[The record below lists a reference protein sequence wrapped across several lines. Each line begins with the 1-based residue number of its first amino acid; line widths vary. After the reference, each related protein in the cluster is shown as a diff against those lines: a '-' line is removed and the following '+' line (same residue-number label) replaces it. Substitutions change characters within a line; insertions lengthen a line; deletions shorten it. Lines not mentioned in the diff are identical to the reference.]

1 MKDLDLVLAGGKVM
15 LPEGL
20 VDASVGV
27 ADGKIV
33 MISHQQWV
41 PNAKKVEDVSGKI
54 VFPGLVDTH
63 VHFRDP
69 GLLYKE
75 DFETGSR
82 AAAAGGVTTVVDMPN
97 NKPVINTV
105 DAFVAKRDSAR
116 KKSIVD
122 FGLYAGATNLP
133 EIPGMLAEGAIGVK
147 IFMVTDPKSG
157 YPHDPALFTGDDG
170 MLYDTLKVAKHEGT
184 YCAVHPT
191 NQEIF
196 THESKKKWAAGKTT
210 PDDFVEAY
218 FGENCVSDHTAIA
231 TLIEMARASNSKVHV
246 LHLRSEAGVLQ
257 IKRAKADGVPITM
270 EINPKYVLHTAEDMR
285 RMGPLCTP
293 YGLPDSVRMNLM
305 ASIEDGTVDVLAS
318 DHAPH
323 TREELEPGW
332 KDAWKIPFGNPQLD
346 HFVGALL
353 TCVNEGK
360 MSLQTLNRTLAEN
373 PAKLAGIYPKKGA
386 IRIGSDA
393 DFAVLDMNAKG
404 TFNNENL
411 GTKVQWSPYAGRE
424 YTGKPVMTV
433 LRGQIIMRDGIV
445 MGTPGTGEFL
455 SGSHVRK

>member
-1 MKDLDLVLAGGKVM
+1 MKELDLVLAGGKVM

-27 ADGKIV
+27 ANGKIV
-33 MISHQQWV
+33 MISHGQWV
-41 PNAKKVEDVSGKI
+41 PTAKNVEDVSGKV
-54 VFPGLVDTH
+54 VFPGIVDTH

-75 DFETGSR
+75 DFETGTR
-82 AAAAGGVTTVVDMPN
+82 AAAAGGITTVVDMPN

-105 DAFVAKRDSAR
+105 AAFKAKRDEIS
-116 KKSIVD
+116 KKAIVD
-122 FGLYAGATNLP
+122 YALYAGATNLP

-170 MLYDTLKVAKHEGT
+170 ILYDTLKVAKRENT
-184 YCAVHPT
+184 YCAIHPT

-196 THESKKKWAAGKTT
+196 AHESKKKWAAGTTT
-210 PDDFVEAY
+210 PNDFVEAY

-231 TLIEMARASNSKVHV
+231 TLIEMSRASNSKVHV

-257 IKRAKADGVPITM
+257 IKRAKADGIPITM

-305 ASIEDGTVDVLAS
+305 ASIEDGTVDVLGS

-346 HFVGALL
+346 HFLAALL
-353 TCVNEGK
+353 TYVNRGTL
-360 MSLQTLNRTLAEN
+360 SLATLARTLAEN
-373 PAKLAGIYPKKGA
+373 PAKLVGLYPKKGV

-404 TFNNENL
+404 TFTNENL
-411 GTKVQWSPYAGRE
+411 GTKVQWSPYAGHQYFGR
-424 YTGKPVMTV
+424 PVMTV
-433 LRGQIIMRDGIV
+433 LRGQVIMRNGIV
-445 MGTPGTGEFL
+445 SGVPGTGEFQN
-455 SGSHVRK
+455 GHHVRN

>member
-1 MKDLDLVLAGGKVM
+1 MKEVDLVLAGGKVM
-15 LPEGL
+15 LPDGL
-20 VDASVGV
+20 TDASVGV
-27 ADGKIV
+27 ANGEIV
-33 MISHQQWV
+33 FISGQQWI
-41 PNAKKVEDVSGKI
+41 PDAKEVVDVSGKI
-54 VFPGLVDTH
+54 VFPGIVDTH

-69 GLLYKE
+69 GLTYKE
-75 DFETGSR
+75 DFITGTK
-82 AAAAGGVTTVVDMPN
+82 AAALGGITTVVDMPN

-105 DAFVAKRDSAR
+105 DAFVAKRDDVR
-116 KKSIVD
+116 KKAIVD
-122 FGLYAGATNLP
+122 YALYAGATNLP
-133 EIPGMLAEGAIGVK
+133 EIPGMLAAGAIGVK

-170 MLYDTLKVAKHEGT
+170 MLYDTLKVAKREGT

-196 THESKKKWAAGKTT
+196 AHESKKKWDAGKTT

-231 TLIEMARASNSKVHV
+231 TLIEMARASNSRVHV

-257 IKRAKADGVPITM
+257 LKRAKADGIAITM
-270 EINPKYVLHTAEDMR
+270 EINPKYVLHTADDMK

-305 ASIEDGTVDVLAS
+305 GSIEDGTVDVLGS

-323 TREELEPGW
+323 SREELEPGW

-346 HFVGALL
+346 HFVSALL
-353 TCVNEGK
+353 TYVDAGTL
-360 MSLQTLNRTLAEN
+360 SLRTLARTLAEN
-373 PAKLAGIYPKKGA
+373 PAKLVGLYPRKGA

-393 DFAVLDMNAKG
+393 DFAVLDLAARG
-404 TFNNENL
+404 TFDDKNL
-411 GTKVQWSPYAGRE
+411 GTKVQWSPYSGRA
-424 YTGKPVMTV
+424 YVGRPVMTIV
-433 LRGQIIMRDGIV
+433 RGQIVMRDGIV
-445 MGTPGTGEFL
+445 SGTPGTGKFID
-455 SGSHVRK
+455 GKHTRT